1 MTAKTTQ
8 IIRRRVDI
16 DFDIATPDN
25 WYVTREDAEAF
36 HNAISFFFPTGER
49 FFIESVRHY
58 QDRISDPVLV
68 EQVKSFIYQEAMHAK
83 EHARCNHVLKRAHR
97 YGHRI
102 ERVSQTMLMLARR
115 FSPKG
120 FQLGVTCAIEHFTA
134 ILSDSLLRNQAQFLA
149 GAHPAFAQ
157 LWIWHAVE
165 ETEHKAV
172 CFDVHQ
178 HVLGNGWY
186 SYLNRVVAM
195 FVTTGFFLVAIVVGV
210 RLIKKGRKT
219 KTDGPN
225 ADHSNNLPNDA
236 QPASPRPQK
245 TRNLWTLL
253 GRAVPRP
260 LSRTLGLYVDYYRW
274 SFHPWNHDNADLIE
288 EWKQR
293 FPDFGTPCGTG
304 DAARQ

>member
-157 LWIWHAVE
+157 LWTWHAVE

-186 SYLNRVVAM
+186 SYLNRVAAM

-210 RLIKKGRKT
+210 RLIKKGRKI
-219 KTDGPN
+219 KSDGPN
-225 ADHSNNLPNDA
+225 ADHSNGMRNDA
-236 QPASPRPQK
+236 QSAGRRPRK
-245 TRNLWTLL
+245 RRNPWK
-253 GRAVPRP
+253 AVPRP

-274 SFHPWNHDNADLIE
+274 SFHPWNHDNAYLIE